1 MQHAIS
7 VSLIIPVYN
16 AQQWLKAT
24 LSSAI
29 AQTLTDIEIIV
40 VNDGSTDAS
49 QILIDEFQKHYP
61 TKIRGVFQS
70 NEGLSSA
77 RNRGILMA
85 QGEYLSFLDS
95 DDTLSPSALEE
106 MYLCASTSNL
116 DIVTCGYRYCYEDEK
131 LVHHTPFTPNDKK
144 TLFEAI
150 LSSSITTMACGRLY
164 KTSLFRHNAIFFPR
178 GKIYE
183 DLATIYKIIYV
194 ANSTG
199 VIQQP
204 LYHYYCRTKS
214 LSTNLTKKHIDD
226 MFDVLLETKLFLEE
240 HHLAVHYQ
248 HLLLERYLRQ
258 FNGLF
263 RFIQTFP
270 NNHQDELSSYLI
282 FKLQENNLID
292 KSIYH
297 FCATFNNALVNTFL
311 KFTHQSPYPFTQMIT
326 TESSLIH
333 LKNKFLGETCFIVGD
348 PAYFL
353 DQDMQKLT
361 NKNIFCANSSISD
374 ANIIKAIK
382 FYILT
387 NKNAV
392 ILSKY
397 APIKT
402 IFTCK
407 SLAPYCEPSTK
418 YCYITDYPMEDTTL
432 HFSDDIF
439 KGLHH
444 GYSSMWIV
452 FQLIAYFGFSKIYL
466 IGIGCNTSAINE
478 KFIDEWQNIKRIF
491 DKLSIPIY
499 NTTKSSHLQIFEHAT
514 IDSCFSL

>member
-1 MQHAIS
+1 MQNSIS

-16 AQQWLKAT
+16 AQEWLEAT
-24 LSSAI
+24 LLSAV

-40 VNDGSTDAS
+40 INDGSTDES
-49 QILIDEFQKHYP
+49 QTLIDAFQTAHP
-61 TKIRGVFQS
+61 SKIKSLFQP

-106 MYLCASTSNL
+106 MYLHASAFDL
-116 DIVTCGYRYCYEDEK
+116 EIVTCGYRYCYEDET
-131 LVHHTPFTPNDKK
+131 LVHYTPYTPDDKK

-150 LSSSITTMACGRLY
+150 LSSSITTMACSRLY
-164 KTSLFRHNAIFFPR
+164 KTSLFHHNDIFFPH

-183 DLATIYKIIYV
+183 DLATLYKLIHV
-194 ANSTG
+194 AHSTG

-204 LYHYYCRTKS
+204 LYTYYCRPHS
-214 LSTNLTKKHIDD
+214 LSTKLTKKHIDD
-226 MFDVLLETKLFLEE
+226 MFDVLLETKLFLEKHHLLARYE
-240 HHLAVHYQ
+240 HHL
-248 HLLLERYLRQ
+248 LGRYLRQ

-263 RFIQTFP
+263 RFIHTFS
-270 NNHQDELSSYLI
+270 NTHQEELLSYLRI
-282 FKLQENNLID
+282 KLHEHHLMD

-297 FCATFNNALVNTFL
+297 AYATFNNALVNTFL
-311 KFTHQSPYPFTQMIT
+311 KYTQQSPYPFIQAIS
-326 TESSLIH
+326 TESSLLD
-333 LKNKFLGETCFIVGD
+333 LKNTFSHETCFVIGN
-348 PAYFL
+348 PAYLL
-353 DQDMQKLT
+353 DEDIKKLT
-361 NKNIFCANSSISD
+361 NKNIFCANSSIAD
-374 ANIIKAIK
+374 TRVINIVN

-397 APIKT
+397 TPIKT

-407 SLAPYCEPSTK
+407 SLAPYCEPSAK
-418 YCYITDYPMEDTTL
+418 YSYFSDHLKKDTIL
-432 HFSDDIF
+432 HFSDDLS
-439 KGLHH
+439 KGLYH

-452 FQLIAYFGFSKIYL
+452 FQLIAHFGFSRVCL
-466 IGIGCNTSAINE
+466 IGIGCDSNALNE
-478 KFIDEWQNIKRIF
+478 KCIDEWQGIKQVF

-499 NTTKSSHLQIFEHAT
+499 NATKSSHLQIFEHAT
-514 IDSCFSL
+514 LDSYLSL